1 MLDNSGIQGERNPG
15 VCNRFCHIHS
25 LDLSSF
31 TEGLKR
37 SFSHSQLPGTH
48 MNVVISV
55 REGERKTTSEFPPR
69 S

>member
-1 MLDNSGIQGERNPG
+1 MLDNAGIQRERNPG
-15 VCNRFCHIHS
+15 VCNRFCHIYS
-25 LDLSSF
+25 LGLSSF
-31 TEGLKR
+31 TEGLKC
-37 SFSHSQLPGTH
+37 SFSRSQLPRTH